1 MSKTDFGAIIDIIYS
16 FLLCRKSILR
26 QLSISLS
33 HMKKTLILDQADIT
47 QKTRRMA
54 YQIVED
60 NYDEKEIIMIGIRSS
75 GYEYAKLLK
84 KEIEAISEISIKF
97 LSLTMD
103 KNEPLTHPIKVDND
117 KLSFDKK
124 VILLVDDVANTGKTM
139 YYALKPIMEYS
150 PKKVQVAVLV
160 DRQHKLFPI
169 STDFVGLS
177 LSTTMQEH
185 IKVELDK
192 SGKAEA
198 YLV

>member
-1 MSKTDFGAIIDIIYS
+1 
-16 FLLCRKSILR
+16 
-26 QLSISLS
+26 
-33 HMKKTLILDQADIT
+33 MKKTLILDHADIA

-60 NYDEKEIIMIGIRSS
+60 NYDEKELVIIGIKEE

-84 KEIEAISEISIKF
+84 KEIETISEFTIKF
-97 LSLTMD
+97 LSLTLN
-103 KNEPLTHPIKVDND
+103 KQEPLSHPITIDNG
-117 KLSFDKK
+117 KLSLDNK

-139 YYALKPIMEYS
+139 YYALKPIMDFS

-160 DRQHKLFPI
+160 DRLHKLFPI
-169 STDFVGLS
+169 SSDFVGLS

-185 IKVELDK
+185 IRVELNK

-198 YLV
+198 YLI

>member
-1 MSKTDFGAIIDIIYS
+1 
-16 FLLCRKSILR
+16 
-26 QLSISLS
+26 
-33 HMKKTLILDQADIT
+33 MKKTLILDQADIT

-60 NYDEKEIIMIGIRSS
+60 NYDEKEIIMIGILTG

-103 KNEPLTHPIKVDND
+103 KSNPLSHPITIDRE
-117 KLSFDKK
+117 KLSLDKK

-139 YYALKPIMEYS
+139 YYALKPIMDFS

-169 STDFVGLS
+169 CCDFVGLS
-177 LSTTMQEH
+177 LSTTMQEQ
-185 IKVELDK
+185 ITVETDK
-192 SGKAEA
+192 AGKAQA

>member
-1 MSKTDFGAIIDIIYS
+1 
-16 FLLCRKSILR
+16 
-26 QLSISLS
+26 
-33 HMKKTLILDQADIT
+33 MKKTLILDQADIT

-60 NYDEKEIIMIGIRSS
+60 NYDEKEIIMIGILTG

-97 LSLTMD
+97 HSLAMD
-103 KNEPLTHPIKVDND
+103 KSEPLSHPIAMD
-117 KLSFDKK
+117 KEKISLDKK
-124 VILLVDDVANTGKTM
+124 VVLMVDDVANTGKTM
-139 YYALKPIMEYS
+139 YYALKPIMDFS

-169 STDFVGLS
+169 SCDFVGLS
-177 LSTTMQEH
+177 LSTTMQEQ
-185 IKVELDK
+185 IMVEHTK
-192 SGKAEA
+192 AGKAEA

>member
-1 MSKTDFGAIIDIIYS
+1 
-16 FLLCRKSILR
+16 
-26 QLSISLS
+26 
-33 HMKKTLILDQADIT
+33 MKKTLILDQADIT

-60 NYDEKEIIMIGIRSS
+60 NYDEKEIIMIGIKTG

-84 KEIEAISEISIKF
+84 KEIEAISEINIKF

-103 KNEPLTHPIKVDND
+103 KTDPLTHPIAIDHD
-117 KLSFDKK
+117 GLSLDKK

-139 YYALKPIMEYS
+139 YYALKPIMAYA

-185 IKVELDK
+185 IKVELNK
-192 SGKAEA
+192 AGKAEA

>member
-1 MSKTDFGAIIDIIYS
+1 
-16 FLLCRKSILR
+16 
-26 QLSISLS
+26 
-33 HMKKTLILDQADIT
+33 MKKTLILDQADIT

-60 NYDEKEIIMIGIRSS
+60 NYDEKKIIMIGILTG

-103 KNEPLTHPIKVDND
+103 KSNPLSHPITIDSE
-117 KLSFDKK
+117 KLSLDKK

-139 YYALKPIMEYS
+139 YYALKPIMDFS

-169 STDFVGLS
+169 CCDFVGLS
-177 LSTTMQEH
+177 LSTTMQEQ
-185 IKVELDK
+185 ITVETDK
-192 SGKAEA
+192 AGKAQA

>member
-1 MSKTDFGAIIDIIYS
+1 
-16 FLLCRKSILR
+16 
-26 QLSISLS
+26 
-33 HMKKTLILDQADIT
+33 MKKTLILDQADIA

-60 NYDEKEIIMIGIRSS
+60 NYDEKEIIIIGIQTG

-84 KEIEAISEISIKF
+84 KEIEAISEISTKF
-97 LSLTMD
+97 FSLTMD
-103 KNEPLTHPIKVDND
+103 KADPLAHPITVDNE
-117 KLSFDKK
+117 KQSLDKK

-139 YYALKPIMEYS
+139 YYALKPIMAYA

-185 IKVELDK
+185 IRVELDK
-192 SGKAEA
+192 AGKGEA

>member
-1 MSKTDFGAIIDIIYS
+1 
-16 FLLCRKSILR
+16 
-26 QLSISLS
+26 
-33 HMKKTLILDQADIT
+33 MKKTLILDQADIA

-60 NYDEKEIIMIGIRSS
+60 NYDEKEIIIIGIQTG

-84 KEIEAISEISIKF
+84 KEIEAISEISTKF

-103 KNEPLTHPIKVDND
+103 KADPLSHPITVDND
-117 KLSFDKK
+117 KLSLDKK

-139 YYALKPIMEYS
+139 YYDLKPIMAYA

-185 IKVELDK
+185 IRVELDK
-192 SGKAEA
+192 AGKGEA

>member
-1 MSKTDFGAIIDIIYS
+1 
-16 FLLCRKSILR
+16 
-26 QLSISLS
+26 
-33 HMKKTLILDQADIT
+33 MKKTLILDQADIA

-60 NYDEKEIIMIGIRSS
+60 NYDEKEIIIIGIQTG

-84 KEIEAISEISIKF
+84 KEIEAISEISTKF
-97 LSLTMD
+97 LSLSMD
-103 KNEPLTHPIKVDND
+103 KSDPLSHPITISGDQ
-117 KLSFDKK
+117 LSLDKK
-124 VILLVDDVANTGKTM
+124 VVLLVDDVANTGKTM
-139 YYALKPIMEYS
+139 YYALKPIMDYS

-177 LSTTMQEH
+177 LSTTMQEL

-192 SGKAEA
+192 AGKGEA

>member
-1 MSKTDFGAIIDIIYS
+1 
-16 FLLCRKSILR
+16 
-26 QLSISLS
+26 
-33 HMKKTLILDQADIT
+33 MKKTLILDQADIA

-60 NYDEKEIIMIGIRSS
+60 NYDEKEIIIIGIQPG

-84 KEIEAISEISIKF
+84 KEIEAISEISTKF
-97 LSLTMD
+97 LALTMD
-103 KNEPLTHPIKVDND
+103 KKEPLSHPITID
-117 KLSFDKK
+117 KEISLDKK
-124 VILLVDDVANTGKTM
+124 VILLVDDVANTGKTT
-139 YYALKPIMEYS
+139 YYALKPIMAYA

-169 STDFVGLS
+169 CCDFVGLS

-185 IKVELDK
+185 IKVEMDK
-192 SGKAEA
+192 TGKAEA

>member
-1 MSKTDFGAIIDIIYS
+1 
-16 FLLCRKSILR
+16 
-26 QLSISLS
+26 
-33 HMKKTLILDQADIT
+33 MKKTLILDQADIA

-60 NYDEKEIIMIGIRSS
+60 NYDEKEIIIIGIQTG

-84 KEIEAISEISIKF
+84 KEIEAISEISTKF

-103 KNEPLTHPIKVDND
+103 KADPLSHPITIDND
-117 KLSFDKK
+117 KLSLDKK

-139 YYALKPIMEYS
+139 YYALKPIMAYA

-185 IKVELDK
+185 IRVELDK
-192 SGKAEA
+192 AGKGEA